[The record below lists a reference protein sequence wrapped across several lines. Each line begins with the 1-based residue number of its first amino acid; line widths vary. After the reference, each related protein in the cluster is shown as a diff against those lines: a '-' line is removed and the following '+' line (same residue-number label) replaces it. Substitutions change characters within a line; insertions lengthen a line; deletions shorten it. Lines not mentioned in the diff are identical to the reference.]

1 MDYMLWAMDGAA
13 MGYTH
18 PTDKTT
24 KTMGYTH
31 HTDKTTKT
39 MGFTHPTGK
48 QAKQKKDEDSD
59 QKPYK

>member
-24 KTMGYTH
+24 KTMGFTH
-31 HTDKTTKT
+31 PTDKTTKT
-39 MGFTHPTGK
+39 MGCTHPTG
-48 QAKQKKDEDSD
+48 
-59 QKPYK
+59 

>member
-13 MGYTH
+13 
-18 PTDKTT
+18 
-24 KTMGYTH
+24 MGYTH